1 MSNKMKLV
9 DRFLKKNRI
18 GKNTENIIQVSLID
32 ILEALDDRSNF
43 NILYYDTMYDNS
55 PSKIYTINVGYNS
68 LNEISVIDIKKMKN
82 NPVFE
87 NIKIE
92 DLEATINLDGS
103 KLSVEDIRKLSE
115 EMYIGHLE
123 IIKDNLDNLEDFFEG
138 YISTEDNSEIQSML
152 SYLVDE
158 GITSDIRYL
167 EESELTRRKFVY
179 VENVRLELHLNK
191 DIKLEELGKYDRDE
205 RINKH

>member
-1 MSNKMKLV
+1 MKNEMKLV

-18 GKNTENIIQVSLID
+18 GKNTENIIQTSLLD

-92 DLEATINLDGS
+92 DLEATINLNGS
-103 KLSVEDIRKLSE
+103 NLSVEDIRKLSE

-138 YISTEDNSEIQSML
+138 YISTEDNSEIQSIL

-158 GITSDIRYL
+158 DVTSDIRYL
-167 EESELTRRKFVY
+167 EESVISRNRFVY

-191 DIKLEELGKYDRDE
+191 DVNLKELGKE
-205 RINKH
+205 

>member
-1 MSNKMKLV
+1 M
-9 DRFLKKNRI
+9 
-18 GKNTENIIQVSLID
+18 IIHLQ
-32 ILEALDDRSNF
+32 R
-43 NILYYDTMYDNS
+43 
-55 PSKIYTINVGYNS
+55 YTINVGYNS
-68 LNEISVIDIKKMKN
+68 LNEISVIDIKKMKG

-103 KLSVEDIRKLSE
+103 NLSIEDIRKLSE

-138 YISTEDNSEIQSML
+138 YISTEDNIEIQSIL

-158 GITSDIRYL
+158 DVTSEIRYL
-167 EESELTRRKFVY
+167 EESVISRNRFVY

-191 DIKLEELGKYDRDE
+191 DINLKELK
-205 RINKH
+205 

>member
-1 MSNKMKLV
+1 MKNEMKLV

-18 GKNTENIIQVSLID
+18 GKNTENTIQTSLLD

-68 LNEISVIDIKKMKN
+68 LNEISVIDVKKMKD

-158 GITSDIRYL
+158 DVTDDIRYL

-191 DIKLEELGKYDRDE
+191 DINLKELGKE
-205 RINKH
+205 

>member
-1 MSNKMKLV
+1 MKNEMKLV

-18 GKNTENIIQVSLID
+18 GKNTENIIQVSLLD

-68 LNEISVIDIKKMKN
+68 LNEISVIDIKKMKG

-92 DLEATINLDGS
+92 DLEATINLNGS
-103 KLSVEDIRKLSE
+103 NLSVEDIRKLSE

-123 IIKDNLDNLEDFFEG
+123 IIKDNLDNLEDFYEG
-138 YISTEDNSEIQSML
+138 YISTEDNLEIQSIL
-152 SYLVDE
+152 SYLVGE

-191 DIKLEELGKYDRDE
+191 DIKLKELGKE
-205 RINKH
+205 

>member
-1 MSNKMKLV
+1 MKNEMKLV

-18 GKNTENIIQVSLID
+18 GKNTENRIKISLLD

-82 NPVFE
+82 NPIFE

-103 KLSVEDIRKLSE
+103 NLSVEDIRKLSE

-138 YISTEDNSEIQSML
+138 YISTEDNLEIQSIL
-152 SYLVDE
+152 GYLVDE
-158 GITSDIRYL
+158 YVTSEIRYL
-167 EESELTRRKFVY
+167 EESVISRNRFVY

-191 DIKLEELGKYDRDE
+191 DINLKELGKE
-205 RINKH
+205 

>member
-1 MSNKMKLV
+1 MKNEMKLV

-18 GKNTENIIQVSLID
+18 GKNTENRIKISLLD

-82 NPVFE
+82 NPIFE

-103 KLSVEDIRKLSE
+103 NLSVEDIRKLSE

-138 YISTEDNSEIQSML
+138 YISTEDNLEIQSIL
-152 SYLVDE
+152 GYLVDE
-158 GITSDIRYL
+158 DVTSEIRYL
-167 EESELTRRKFVY
+167 EESVISRNRFVY

-191 DIKLEELGKYDRDE
+191 DINLKELK
-205 RINKH
+205 

>member
-1 MSNKMKLV
+1 MKNEMKLV

-18 GKNTENIIQVSLID
+18 GKNTENRIKISLLD

-82 NPVFE
+82 NPIFE

-92 DLEATINLDGS
+92 DLEATINLDGTN
-103 KLSVEDIRKLSE
+103 LSVEDIRKLSE

-138 YISTEDNSEIQSML
+138 YISTEDNLEIQSIL
-152 SYLVDE
+152 GYLVDE
-158 GITSDIRYL
+158 DVTSEIRYL
-167 EESELTRRKFVY
+167 EESVISRNRFVY

-191 DIKLEELGKYDRDE
+191 DINLKELGKE
-205 RINKH
+205 

>member
-1 MSNKMKLV
+1 MKNEMKLV

-18 GKNTENIIQVSLID
+18 GKNTENTVQTSLLD

-68 LNEISVIDIKKMKN
+68 LNEISVIDIKKMKG

-103 KLSVEDIRKLSE
+103 NLSIEDIRKLSE

-138 YISTEDNSEIQSML
+138 YISTEDNIEIQSIL

-158 GITSDIRYL
+158 GITDDIRYL

-191 DIKLEELGKYDRDE
+191 DINLKDLK
-205 RINKH
+205 

>member
-1 MSNKMKLV
+1 MKNEMKLV

-18 GKNTENIIQVSLID
+18 GKNTENIIQTSLLD

-68 LNEISVIDIKKMKN
+68 LNEISVIDIKKMKG

-103 KLSVEDIRKLSE
+103 KLSIEDIRKLSE

-138 YISTEDNSEIQSML
+138 YISTEDNLEIQSVL

-158 GITSDIRYL
+158 DVTSDIRYL

-191 DIKLEELGKYDRDE
+191 DIKLEELGKE
-205 RINKH
+205 

>member
-1 MSNKMKLV
+1 MKNETKLV

-18 GKNTENIIQVSLID
+18 GKNTENRIKISLLD

-82 NPVFE
+82 NPIFE

-103 KLSVEDIRKLSE
+103 NLSIEDIRKLSE

-138 YISTEDNSEIQSML
+138 YISTEDNLEIQSIL
-152 SYLVDE
+152 GYLVDE
-158 GITSDIRYL
+158 DVTSEIRYL
-167 EESELTRRKFVY
+167 EESVISRNRFVY

-191 DIKLEELGKYDRDE
+191 DVNLKELGKE
-205 RINKH
+205 

>member
-1 MSNKMKLV
+1 MNDKTNLV

-18 GKNTENIIQVSLID
+18 GKNTENRIKISLLD

-68 LNEISVIDIKKMKN
+68 LNEISVIDIKKMKG

-103 KLSVEDIRKLSE
+103 NLSIEDIRKLSE

-138 YISTEDNSEIQSML
+138 YISTEDNIEIQSIL

-158 GITSDIRYL
+158 DVTSEIRYL
-167 EESELTRRKFVY
+167 EESVISRNRFVY

-191 DIKLEELGKYDRDE
+191 DINLKELK
-205 RINKH
+205 

>member
-1 MSNKMKLV
+1 MNNKANLV

-18 GKNTENIIQVSLID
+18 GKNTENRIKISLLD

-68 LNEISVIDIKKMKN
+68 LNEISVIDIKKMKG
-82 NPVFE
+82 NPVFK

-103 KLSVEDIRKLSE
+103 NLSIEDIRKLSK

-138 YISTEDNSEIQSML
+138 YISTEDYLEIQSIL
-152 SYLVDE
+152 GYLVDE
-158 GITSDIRYL
+158 DVTSEIRYL
-167 EESELTRRKFVY
+167 EESVISRNRFVY

-191 DIKLEELGKYDRDE
+191 GINLKELK
-205 RINKH
+205 

>member
-1 MSNKMKLV
+1 MKNEMKLV

-18 GKNTENIIQVSLID
+18 GNNTENIVQTSLLD

-68 LNEISVIDIKKMKN
+68 LNEISVIDIKKMKD
-82 NPVFE
+82 NPVFK

-115 EMYIGHLE
+115 EIYIGHLE

-138 YISTEDNSEIQSML
+138 YISTEDNSEIQSIL
-152 SYLVDE
+152 GYLVDE
-158 GITSDIRYL
+158 DCTSDIHYL
-167 EESELTRRKFVY
+167 EESVISRNRFVY

-191 DIKLEELGKYDRDE
+191 DINLKELK
-205 RINKH
+205 

>member
-1 MSNKMKLV
+1 MKNEMKLV

-18 GKNTENIIQVSLID
+18 GKNTENIIQVSLLD

-68 LNEISVIDIKKMKN
+68 LNEISVIDIKKMKG

-138 YISTEDNSEIQSML
+138 YISTEDNSEIQSIL

-191 DIKLEELGKYDRDE
+191 DINLKELGKYDRDE

>member
-18 GKNTENIIQVSLID
+18 GNNTENIVQTSLLD

-43 NILYYDTMYDNS
+43 NILYYDSLYADS
-55 PSKIYTINVGYNS
+55 PSKIYTISIGHNS
-68 LNEISVIDIKKMKN
+68 LNEISVIDVKKMKD
-82 NPVFE
+82 NPIFK
-87 NIKIE
+87 NITIE
-92 DLEATINLDGS
+92 DLVATINLDGT
-103 KLSVEDIRKLSE
+103 KLSVEDIRKLSD

-191 DIKLEELGKYDRDE
+191 DINLKELK
-205 RINKH
+205 

>member
-1 MSNKMKLV
+1 MKNEMKLV

-18 GKNTENIIQVSLID
+18 GKNTENRIKISLLD

-103 KLSVEDIRKLSE
+103 KLSIEDIRKLSD

-123 IIKDNLDNLEDFFEG
+123 IIKDNLNNLEDFYEG
-138 YISTEDNSEIQSML
+138 YISTEDNLEIQSIL
-152 SYLVDE
+152 GYLVDE
-158 GITSDIRYL
+158 DVTSEIRYL
-167 EESELTRRKFVY
+167 EESVISRNRFVY

-191 DIKLEELGKYDRDE
+191 DINLKELGKE
-205 RINKH
+205 

>member
-1 MSNKMKLV
+1 MKNEMKLV

-18 GKNTENIIQVSLID
+18 GKNTENIIQTSLLD

-92 DLEATINLDGS
+92 DLEATINLNGS
-103 KLSVEDIRKLSE
+103 NLSVEDIRKLSE

-138 YISTEDNSEIQSML
+138 YISTEDNSEIQSIL

-158 GITSDIRYL
+158 DVTSDIRYL
-167 EESELTRRKFVY
+167 EESVISRNRFVY

-191 DIKLEELGKYDRDE
+191 DINLKELGKE
-205 RINKH
+205 

>member
-1 MSNKMKLV
+1 MKNEMKLV

-18 GKNTENIIQVSLID
+18 GKNTENRIKISLLD

-68 LNEISVIDIKKMKN
+68 LNEISLIDIKKMKN
-82 NPVFE
+82 NPIFE

-103 KLSVEDIRKLSE
+103 NLSVEDIRKLSE

-138 YISTEDNSEIQSML
+138 YISTEDNLEIQSIL
-152 SYLVDE
+152 GYLVDE
-158 GITSDIRYL
+158 DVTSEIRYL
-167 EESELTRRKFVY
+167 EESVISRNRFVY

-191 DIKLEELGKYDRDE
+191 DINLKELK
-205 RINKH
+205 